1 MPKEECKNHKI
12 NHNELKLTLYSFNEL
27 IYNYQKADFSFS
39 YNDIVIFLVK
49 QFLKKVNEYK
59 TKSLSYTFPTKKV
72 STTYTKKIK
81 SSSYSFEK
89 WFFFK

>member
-1 MPKEECKNHKI
+1 MLKNLVSKI
-12 NHNELKLTLYSFNEL
+12 ENK
-27 IYNYQKADFSFS
+27 NYEPS
-39 YNDIVIFLVK
+39 YNDVIKFLIK
-49 QFLKKVNEYK
+49 DYLKKDSEYK

-72 STTYTKKIK
+72 STTYTKKTK